1 MRSDGCR
8 SCRLLL
14 SWWIGIQ
21 MTLEREQLGR
31 ARLLE
36 RVEPPLQLALDRH
49 RVQLVPALASLA
61 ANENDARAF
70 EHAEVLHDRE
80 TRELGE
86 PLAERVCRQRPVAQR
101 VEHRPPMRRAEGLP
115 HLFVIGQQVIFL
127 SHIYER

>member
-8 SCRLLL
+8 SRRLLL
-14 SWWIGIQ
+14 SGWIGTQ
-21 MTLEREQLGR
+21 VTLEREELRR

-36 RVEPPLQLALDRH
+36 RVEPALQLALDRDS
-49 RVQLVPALASLA
+49 VQLVPALTPLA
-61 ANENDARAF
+61 ADQHDAGAF

-86 PLAERVCRQRPVAQR
+86 PLADCGRRQRSVTER

-115 HLFVIGQQVIFL
+115 HLFAFG
-127 SHIYER
+127 HR